1 MKYSEI
7 IENKSFFESIGHK
20 DYDGANVADVA
31 EAVFAVAIC
40 VLIGNKGRKITESEL
55 LAIMQTVSS
64 TSNTTVWNVKSDTG
78 VTDELRCR
86 ISIPKLAMDVVQ
98 NINAYKDKPDL
109 RNIIDKSIEFVNN
122 DRRLGLLSKQLAA
135 NNKSDLIE
143 VYADGTL
150 NQKGTKV
157 DVFVF
162 VNGKP
167 TKANVSLK
175 VGSSKLGNFDRG
187 SPLDF
192 DTHIGALF
200 KELLGIEPPNIK
212 DLYNEK
218 VSEYQ
223 RIRDNEIFTSKDR
236 ADPRILAALPG
247 LRAAVGLAM
256 TEAAKIL
263 NQKFTDQNFKLDFI
277 KKIILFATKGDPT
290 VSVIDLKTNQRS
302 RFSNLLSKLSQSK
315 FTVDVKNPETAATLV
330 FNANGKPLV
339 QIRPQIQTNFDAKMK
354 VKPRII
360 WVMETLPYVKEL
372 TKSKN

>member
-1 MKYSEI
+1 MT
-7 IENKSFFESIGHK
+7 ESIGHK
-20 DYDGANVADVA
+20 DYDGANVADIA

-40 VLIGNKGRKITESEL
+40 TAFGNKGRKITENEL
-55 LAIMQTVSS
+55 LTILKTVSD
-64 TSNTTVWNVKSDTG
+64 TSNTTVWNIEDNG
-78 VTDELRCR
+78 VEDELRCR
-86 ISIPKLAMDVVQ
+86 IKIPALAMYVVK
-98 NINAYKDKPDL
+98 NIEEYKDKPDL
-109 RNIIDKSIEFVNN
+109 KEIINKSIEFVNN
-122 DRRLGLLSKQLAA
+122 DKRIMAYAKIIFA
-135 NNKSDLIE
+135 NNKSDLVE

-175 VGSSKLGNFDRG
+175 VGSTKLGNFDRG

-192 DTHIGALF
+192 DTHVGALF
-200 KELLGIEPPNIK
+200 KELLGIQPPDIK
-212 DLYNEK
+212 DLYNQK

-256 TEAAKIL
+256 TEAANIL
-263 NQKFTDQNFKLDFI
+263 NQKFKDQDFKLDFI

-290 VSVIDLKTNQRS
+290 VSLIDLKTNQRN
-302 RFSNLLSKLSQSK
+302 RFSNLLSKLSQSN

-339 QIRPQIQTNFDAKMK
+339 QIRPQIQTNFDSKMK

-372 TKSKN
+372 TKTKN

>member
-1 MKYSEI
+1 MKIQEI
-7 IENKSFFESIGHK
+7 IQESFVTESIGHK
-20 DYDGANVADVA
+20 DYDGANVADIA

-40 VLIGNKGRKITESEL
+40 TAFGNKGRKITENEL
-55 LAIMQTVSS
+55 LTILKTVSD
-64 TSNTTVWNVKSDTG
+64 TSNTTVWNIEDNG
-78 VTDELRCR
+78 VEDELRCR
-86 ISIPKLAMDVVQ
+86 IKIPALAMYVVK
-98 NINAYKDKPDL
+98 NIEEYKDKPDL
-109 RNIIDKSIEFVNN
+109 KEIINKSIEFVNN
-122 DRRLGLLSKQLAA
+122 DKRIMAYAKIIFA
-135 NNKSDLIE
+135 NNKSDLVE

-175 VGSSKLGNFDRG
+175 VGSTKLGNFDRG

-192 DTHIGALF
+192 DTHVGALF
-200 KELLGIEPPNIK
+200 KELLGIQPPDIK
-212 DLYNEK
+212 DLYNQK

-256 TEAAKIL
+256 TEAANIL
-263 NQKFTDQNFKLDFI
+263 NQKFKDQDFKLDFI

-290 VSVIDLKTNQRS
+290 VSLIDLKTNQRN
-302 RFSNLLSKLSQSK
+302 RFSNLLSKLSQSN

-339 QIRPQIQTNFDAKMK
+339 QIRPQIQTNFDSKMK

-372 TKSKN
+372 TKTKN